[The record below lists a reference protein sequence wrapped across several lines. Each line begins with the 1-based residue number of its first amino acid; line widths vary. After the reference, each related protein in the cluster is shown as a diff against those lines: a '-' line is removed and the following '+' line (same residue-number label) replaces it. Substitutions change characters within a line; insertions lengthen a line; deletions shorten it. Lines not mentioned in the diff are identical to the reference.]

1 MVNPRCFPMTERKT
15 SPGHASATRAASVRG
30 ETRGANATG
39 KRVGGPERRRRRRS
53 AAEKRDRVY
62 DIGAGKSNDAL
73 GYAIGMAWE
82 FFTIRELLRR
92 VHRAQEHPEP
102 YDGECV
108 PTSRTGDQDS
118 GVLDLRAS
126 RLMTAQELAAQYS
139 LEELAEI
146 MKNLRAGLSRHA
158 DAYLRGY
165 GDALRSNRVRAE
177 ARRLKGISL
186 GIRMPIEDERPWSDH
201 KSNLFIARML
211 AIGTGRGPKASLNE
225 SSVRRLLK
233 PIKEKHR
240 FYLDEFEPRGKRKT
254 AGEGAP

>member
-1 MVNPRCFPMTERKT
+1 
-15 SPGHASATRAASVRG
+15 
-30 ETRGANATG
+30 
-39 KRVGGPERRRRRRS
+39 
-53 AAEKRDRVY
+53 
-62 DIGAGKSNDAL
+62 
-73 GYAIGMAWE
+73 
-82 FFTIRELLRR
+82 
-92 VHRAQEHPEP
+92 
-102 YDGECV
+102 
-108 PTSRTGDQDS
+108 
-118 GVLDLRAS
+118 
-126 RLMTAQELAAQYS
+126 MTAQELAAQYS